1 MHQHGLWKSIA
12 GCRQAA
18 AGDRKEISGIY
29 SHEVI
34 TRHQVILPAA
44 NIGWNW
50 QRKFS
55 IPIRAKVRLF
65 FVKKWFKLKW
75 KKMANTCFSVT
86 IYRRVPDT
94 PSKKGA
100 PKCSVASALQE
111 SEGIA
116 RGFRLK
122 EGEPP
127 GALNGFLYSLLRGTK
142 QQRRA
147 LVLSMLKQFDE
158 NSKNPL
164 AQLLYLADNLAAFPY
179 QVGAL
184 VYVMS
189 LRRTR
194 CCVPMVTTSSFLHWN
209 GFVHLYTKGLRKQS
223 PCPASVAIIES
234 NFPLRPGVKHLLSR
248 KVTWQQN
255 RQFRESYDGWPA
267 PPVVSLLVTNVLPHF
282 LWKELW

>member
-1 MHQHGLWKSIA
+1 MKSLQGIKLSYQLQTLVET
-12 GCRQAA
+12 C
-18 AGDRKEISGIY
+18 KENSPSQSAPKYVYFLSTKKIDQ
-29 SHEVI
+29 I
-34 TRHQVILPAA
+34 TMKENDLHL
-44 NIGWNW
+44 
-50 QRKFS
+50 
-55 IPIRAKVRLF
+55 L
-65 FVKKWFKLKW
+65 
-75 KKMANTCFSVT
+75 CVT
-86 IYRRVPDT
+86 NYRRVPDT

-179 QVGAL
+179 QVSA
-184 VYVMS
+184 
-189 LRRTR
+189 
-194 CCVPMVTTSSFLHWN
+194 
-209 GFVHLYTKGLRKQS
+209 
-223 PCPASVAIIES
+223 
-234 NFPLRPGVKHLLSR
+234 
-248 KVTWQQN
+248 
-255 RQFRESYDGWPA
+255 
-267 PPVVSLLVTNVLPHF
+267 
-282 LWKELW
+282 